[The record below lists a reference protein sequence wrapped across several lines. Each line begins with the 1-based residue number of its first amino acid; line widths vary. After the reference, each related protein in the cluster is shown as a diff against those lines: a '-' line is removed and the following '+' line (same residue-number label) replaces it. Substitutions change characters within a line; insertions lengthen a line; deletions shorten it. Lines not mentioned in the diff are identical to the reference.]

1 MQFDDPHRSAEVK
14 LWVCAAVW
22 ALKRRCGA
30 HHDNGMTL
38 QEIASRDMKLQNILL
53 EDDEA
58 RQRPLLKVT
67 GFGHAKVLLAASQ

>member
-1 MQFDDPHRSAEVK
+1 M
-14 LWVCAAVW
+14 
-22 ALKRRCGA
+22 
-30 HHDNGMTL
+30 

-67 GFGHAKVLLAASQ
+67 GFGHAKVLLAYPLQEAIAVPEYGTGCVLLCKSLGMIQHACMRKS